1 MLHILYLYC
10 IYVSGYIG
18 WMAISVCMCM
28 CIYICITNGLYS
40 YPRYSNR
47 FYCMYG
53 RKDGAVGFFR
63 GAVPNALKVAPSS
76 AITFL
81 VYEEC
86 LKVLQ

>member
-1 MLHILYLYC
+1 MY
-10 IYVSGYIG
+10 
-18 WMAISVCMCM
+18 VCMYVCM
-28 CIYICITNGLYS
+28 YVLRMDPQRLYS
-40 YPRYSNR
+40 YSRYSNR